1 MKKGFYM
8 GYDAGCLKEAEI
20 REQAALLLNRGL
32 YTAGYRTLRLGRIG
46 AAGRFDDIADLVR
59 DLRAMG
65 FELDV
70 TVCSHEEAK
79 RAENLRVQ
87 MITLADMDDAEAEVV
102 AEEIGGRV
110 RVAIAT
116 GREKLSRA
124 AKLADVVI
132 LDIIPKYEDFFELTR
147 NQLDSC
153 RDGDTDIDKSEA
165 NLRADAMEEGGTYQP
180 GNVPMWFDHRRN
192 EAVFIQMCMLGCP
205 LVLEGNIALYAQP
218 DVDLISNA
226 RLLQVAR
233 SGLGRTIRYY
243 DPWHVMLGKSAGPRG
258 VYRMILNRCHG
269 DTRTD
274 ILPADLGWEGRF
286 AIREWPEDQLVGANL
301 EHFAVHVETSDHPET
316 PCCRLYQITPIS
328 I

>member
-46 AAGRFDDIADLVR
+46 EEQRFDNLSALAR

-65 FELDV
+65 FELDA
-70 TVCSHEEAK
+70 TVCCREEAK
-79 RAENLRVQ
+79 RAEELDVQ
-87 MITLADMDDAEAEVV
+87 MITLADMDDAEAETV
-102 AEEIGGRV
+102 AQEIGGHV
-110 RVAIAT
+110 RVAIAAP
-116 GREKLSRA
+116 REKLNWA

-132 LDIIPKYEDFFELTR
+132 LDVIPPYADFFELTR

-153 RDGDTDIDKSEA
+153 RDGDTDVAQSEA
-165 NLRADAMEEGGTYQP
+165 NLRADSMEAGGAYQP
-180 GNVPMWFDHRRN
+180 GNLPLWFDHHRN

-205 LVLEGNIALYAQP
+205 LVLAGNIAQYARQ

-243 DPWHVMLGKSAGPRG
+243 DPWHVLLGKSAGGDG

-269 DTRTD
+269 DSPTD
-274 ILPADLGWEGRF
+274 IFPDDLGWEGRF
-286 AIREWPEDQLVGANL
+286 CIREWPEDQLVGVNL
-301 EHFAVHVETSDHPET
+301 ERFAVHVETSDHPET
-316 PCCRLYQITPIS
+316 PCCRLYRITPV
-328 I
+328 